1 MYEVHS
7 LGVNVNLGWG
17 CVLLV
22 FGLLMLALAY
32 RCGGR
37 SVLCVAPLQTE
48 TDLLDWGLCRSPLSW

>member
-22 FGLLMLALAY
+22 FDLLMLALAY
-32 RCGGR
+32 RARRR
-37 SVLCVAPLQTE
+37 SA
-48 TDLLDWGLCRSPLSW
+48 SPHCKRKPFC